1 MTPPPTGIT
10 ADRIRVFDAD
20 FACTQSYHGVLCG
33 ELAYAWR
40 LTGERNYLEV
50 GQKVLA
56 NLIERQN
63 WSDNPDYRGAVEM
76 HPTALS
82 LIFFGVP
89 FLLGALEEA
98 GLGEE

>member
-1 MTPPPTGIT
+1 M
-10 ADRIRVFDAD
+10 
-20 FACTQSYHGVLCG
+20 
-33 ELAYAWR
+33 AYAWR